1 MTGTPCP
8 TAAADTNA
16 RLRLVPL
23 TCRTA
28 GAAPASAPHR
38 STEMRIIETRVA
50 DMHYD
55 ADFGRVEAA
64 VTLIVKP
71 QPGQPTRRL
80 RLRTNVPLK
89 GARPVEERL
98 AEDAVRLAR
107 AMEARPQQL
116 PQPHTLEPHAA

>member
-1 MTGTPCP
+1 MTGNPSH
-8 TAAADTNA
+8 TAAASA
-16 RLRLVPL
+16 RLRLVPH
-23 TCRTA
+23 TCRPA
-28 GAAPASAPHR
+28 GAATKAAPPHR
-38 STEMRIIETRVA
+38 STDMRIIETRVA

-55 ADFGRVEAA
+55 PDFGRVEAA

-71 QPGQPTRRL
+71 QAGQPARRL

-89 GARPVEERL
+89 GARPLEERL

-116 PQPHTLEPHAA
+116 PAPQSIEPHAA